1 MRLLELKQGL
11 GLTIFDIDDTL
22 FHTTAEIKV
31 IKNGQIVRSLNNQ
44 EFNNYE
50 LQPGESF
57 DFGEFRS
64 AEKFNQESKPIRPM
78 IAKLKA
84 MLKNAGDSTVIM
96 LTARADFDDKEKF
109 LSTFE
114 KYGIDMSRVHV
125 HRAGNLPGDDIP
137 AEKKAVWVRRYLDTG
152 KYSTVRLYD
161 DSRTNLTVF
170 KALEQEY
177 PAVKF
182 EAYYVDPRGSAI
194 VHEDLDVEVFEDY
207 DTIDQ
212 TLRSAGYT
220 ELGSGADASVWTKDA
235 GTVIKI
241 IVPEDEGTLSQAAE
255 TFKKFYEFCMQH
267 QKVECLPK
275 FIKIQGSH
283 YAEFEIQ
290 GQTYLQIAMEQ
301 LYPLT
306 NGSLEEGIV
315 WLFSHYATQNTPW
328 ATIDKEL
335 ATEQGWELYVRD
347 FDNIQARTL
356 ASTWAKLNKRKKA
369 ELALLYTVM
378 VLLFKTGQI
387 NKLGWD
393 LHTENVMKRRDGTLV
408 IIDPWFN
415 TEGGTG
421 S

>member
-57 DFGEFRS
+57 DFGEFRD
-64 AEKFNQESKPIRPM
+64 AEKFNRESKPIRPM

-84 MLKNAGDSTVIM
+84 MLKNAGDSTIIM
-96 LTARADFDDKEKF
+96 LTARSDFDNKEKF

-125 HRAGNLPGDDIP
+125 HRAGNLPGDAIP

-152 KYSTVRLYD
+152 KYGRVRLYD
-161 DSRTNLTVF
+161 DSRTNLRVF
-170 KALEQEY
+170 KELEKEY
-177 PAVKF
+177 PQVKF
-182 EAYYVDPRGSAI
+182 EAYYVDPNGTAI
-194 VHEDLDVEVFEDY
+194 VHEDTEVFEDY
-207 DTIDQ
+207 DTIAQ
-212 TLRSAGYT
+212 TLSNAGYT

-241 IVPEDEGTLSQAAE
+241 IVPEDEEVGLDQAVA
-255 TFKKFYEFCMQH
+255 TFKKFYEFCMAH
-267 QKVECLPK
+267 QDLECLPK

-283 YAEFEIQ
+283 YAEFEIK

-301 LYPLT
+301 LYPIKKGSFEQGIVYVFSNYATRRMPWEEVKQGLT
-306 NGSLEEGIV
+306 IPKTWYETEYFERQANQFALKMSKLSKLEE
-315 WLFSHYATQNTPW
+315 
-328 ATIDKEL
+328 
-335 ATEQGWELYVRD
+335 
-347 FDNIQARTL
+347 
-356 ASTWAKLNKRKKA
+356 AKLSV
-369 ELALLYTVM
+369 LYNVM
-378 VLLFKTGQI
+378 VLLYHTGRI
-387 NKLGWD
+387 NKMGWD
-393 LHTENVMKRRDGTLV
+393 LHTENAMLRRDGTIV

-415 TEGGTG
+415 IEDGV
-421 S
+421 

>member
-31 IKNGQIVRSLNNQ
+31 IKNGQVVRSLNNQ

-57 DFGEFRS
+57 DFGEFRD
-64 AEKFNQESKPIRPM
+64 AEKFNRESKPIRPM

-84 MLKNAGDSTVIM
+84 MLKNAGDSTIIM
-96 LTARADFDDKEKF
+96 LTARADFDNKEKF

-137 AEKKAVWVRRYLDTG
+137 AEKKAVWVRRYLNTG
-152 KYSTVRLYD
+152 KYSRVRLYD
-161 DSRTNLTVF
+161 DSRTNLRVF
-170 KALEQEY
+170 KELEKEY
-177 PAVKF
+177 PQVTF
-182 EAYYVDPRGSAI
+182 DAYYVNPNGQAI
-194 VHEDLDVEVFEDY
+194 VHEDLDVEIFEDY

-255 TFKKFYEFCMQH
+255 TFKKFYEFCMKH
-267 QKVECLPK
+267 QQVECLPK
-275 FIKIQGSH
+275 FIKIQGQH
-283 YAEFEIQ
+283 YTEFEIQ

-328 ATIDKEL
+328 EQINKEL
-335 ATEQGWELYVRD
+335 GSDQGWELYVRD
-347 FDNIQARTL
+347 YENIQARTL
-356 ASTWAKLNKRKKA
+356 ASTWTKLNKRKKA

-415 TEGGTG
+415 TEGGAG